1 MCWFPECVLWG
12 RMVGHVFLQM
22 VHTAQ
27 KRIWIL
33 PASSRNQKTMEPNSI
48 IHIFAI
54 TFTIWFYL
62 SIRHQWS
69 TISLTICLGVSK
81 NSGTP
86 KSSILIGFSIINHPF
101 WGTPILGNTHLAFCF
116 NPKLH
121 QIFPNQAAPLSIS
134 QSRHQSVPEI
144 QQPNHPNPK
153 ITKKCPT
160 PSSNFHISDFITNI

>member
-101 WGTPILGNTHLAFCF
+101 WDTPILGNTHLAFCF
-116 NPKLH
+116 NPSFTRF
-121 QIFPNQAAPLSIS
+121 FPTKRLLSIHNHATRACLRYS
-134 QSRHQSVPEI
+134 NPTIPTQKSPKNVQLRPLTFISVI
-144 QQPNHPNPK
+144 L
-153 ITKKCPT
+153 
-160 PSSNFHISDFITNI
+160 